1 MNQQLLKEQFC
12 PAKSIHSTIR
22 EKLNPILLSA
32 ILFVYLLSAAANVY
46 GKKPAWVDKR
56 PNPRDYYIGIGLA
69 NYTGNAEEDLR
80 RATENAFNDLAAALK
95 VQIESRTTDIAREEG
110 GISTEIMDYRVET
123 TVSSVLEGVETV
135 DRWSENA
142 KKEGYWVYVRL
153 SKIML
158 AEKERLKRENAKN
171 LAYDNYKRGISSI
184 STGSVGTGLRAFIEG
199 YVNLIEYS
207 NEPIEVI
214 YNGKPIVLSS
224 TLFQSIGD
232 LLSGLKLTPVNGSSL
247 SGRFQ
252 KSLDV
257 PLKLRLTLDSAGKA
271 VPASGV
277 PVKFE
282 PVNISMRL
290 DTVANTDASGFAES
304 RVYRL
309 IDQKDKQHVTAS
321 IDLNGILNSV
331 VSDSILAKIIMNS
344 MSRFNVPSTTF
355 EIDVSNVIISDFY
368 DIDDNRQGAMLNLI
382 RESIRDGL
390 TSELG
395 VAFSDDVDKSN
406 FTLSVQV
413 FTEPSPPNQFGI
425 SITYANYTFTMKDNK
440 SGDVIYSK
448 VLEKVKGAGLDEKSS
463 RKKAL
468 MKGVNIFKTEIAA
481 EIIALLDKI

>member
-1 MNQQLLKEQFC
+1 MNLRILKERFDS
-12 PAKSIHSTIR
+12 AKP
-22 EKLNPILLSA
+22 LLLSVMLLA
-32 ILFVYLLSAAANVY
+32 YILSAPLNLY

-80 RATENAFNDLAAALK
+80 RATENAINELAAALK
-95 VQIESRTTDIAREEG
+95 VQIESRTTDIVREEA

-123 TVSSVLEGVETV
+123 TVSSVLEGIEIV
-135 DRWSENA
+135 DTWSEKA

-158 AEKERLKRENAKN
+158 AEKARLKRENAKN
-171 LAYDNYKRGISSI
+171 LAYDNYKRGMKSI
-184 STGSVGTGLRAFIEG
+184 STGAAGTGLRAFIEG

-214 YNGKPIVLSS
+214 DNGKPIVLS
-224 TLFQSIGD
+224 TALFQSIGE
-232 LLSGLKLTPVNGSSL
+232 LLSGLKLTPVNGASL

-252 KSLDV
+252 KSLDL
-257 PLKLRLTLDSAGKA
+257 PLKIRLTLNSDGTV

-277 PVKFE
+277 PVRFE
-282 PVNISMRL
+282 PMNISMKL
-290 DTVANTDASGFAES
+290 DTEANTDASGIAES
-304 RVYRL
+304 KVYRL
-309 IDQKDKQHVTAS
+309 TDQKDKQHVTATV
-321 IDLNGILNSV
+321 DLHGILKSV
-331 VSDSILAKIIMNS
+331 VSDTILAKIIMNS
-344 MSRFNVPSTTF
+344 MSRFNIPSATF
-355 EIDVSNVIISDFY
+355 EIDVSNVIITDIY
-368 DIDDNRQGAMLNLI
+368 VIDDNSQKSMLNLI
-382 RESIRDGL
+382 KQSIRDGL
-390 TSELG
+390 TSGLG
-395 VAFSDDVDKSN
+395 VAFSDDRNKSN

-448 VLEKVKGAGLDEKSS
+448 VLERVKGAGLDENSS

-468 MKGVNIFKTEIAA
+468 MKGVNTFKTEIAA